1 MNTKQLMETA
11 AALNTLP
18 AHTIK
23 EYAEQRDAMAAKMND
38 IMRKRPDLMQL
49 IGADNLSMME
59 DNHRNHARFMESLFK
74 NYSAEVFVRTVL
86 WVFRTYRAHGFSLAY
101 WPAQLDTWI
110 EVMKESLTPEA
121 FQSIYPFY
129 DWMLVN
135 QSAFT
140 ELSDEML
147 AGDRAPS
154 HGV

>member
-1 MNTKQLMETA
+1 MNTKRLMETA
-11 AALNTLP
+11 GALNTLP
-18 AHTIK
+18 AHTTT

-74 NYSAEVFVRTVL
+74 NYSAEVFVHTVL

-147 AGDRAPS
+147 AVDRAPS